1 MARASRAAKAEQTG
15 KERAAAAALA
25 DRVARA
31 KAATPPRDPTGEH
44 HEAMAAIARA
54 SGRDVVDLLDLWD
67 ERAAIYQ
74 YVAGVDRPTAERQA
88 VDELERLFAPRQ
100 EHLL

>member
-1 MARASRAAKAEQTG
+1 MAKAKQPTG
-15 KERAAAAALA
+15 KERQDALALA

-31 KAATPPRDPTGEH
+31 KAASPPRDPTGEH
-44 HEAMAAIARA
+44 HEALAALARE
-54 SGRDVVDLLDLWD
+54 RELDVVDLLDTWD

-74 YVAGVDRPTAERQA
+74 YVAGADRPTAERQA
-88 VDELERLFAPRQ
+88 AADLVALYGNRQ